1 MRVGKTAGI
10 SHKFIDNST
19 SAIRIKVAK
28 GKALF
33 GLLWAFKVQR
43 KGFRPSNDRDLKFK

>member
-1 MRVGKTAGI
+1 MRVGKTAGN
-10 SHKFIDNST
+10 SHKFLDNST

-28 GKALF
+28 GKMIF

-43 KGFRPSNDRDLKFK
+43 KGFRPSKDRDLKFK